1 MGYRF
6 TDFLDDVVKPVQ
18 SVWMA
23 PFQNLL
29 GGVSNIASSMSA
41 PLMIGGCA
49 VLAIVLLKK

>member
-6 TDFLDDVVKPVQ
+6 GDFIDDVVKPVQ
-18 SVWMA
+18 NVWMA
-23 PFQNLL
+23 PFQGLL